1 MQKTIVLLWVCIV
14 FTSCGVSLKGVDFA
28 LDKDV
33 VKIDPLVKGTAEFA
47 ISRMERLDSIQIS
60 KGEYAPMKTFSQAQ
74 YDSLY
79 RELLDKKEIMLDIT
93 FKRFYDL
100 LLATNLND
108 TTYLTNIY
116 LKTPNDGA
124 PVSYEYD
131 VKRNDLVFY
140 SIENMGRNRIEEVSI
155 LEGGSYRFIEQKFK
169 GKDSKQGSIKIMD
182 DNTMTLN
189 VSNDE
194 FFKNKGFFGSKLK
207 ISLKKVSPIK
217 IKYEEV
223 LDSILITT
231 KSIEIIKDT
240 LFTSSYDEELFLK
253 PILDITK
260 TNKISIPVNI
270 EIEDKQLVGWG
281 YWIGLNKSNQ
291 LLWMDDQ
298 DNELNRFAYQEFF
311 NKDEAIVLE
320 TSENENIKLK
330 INNISLDTRTL
341 NYANNYAFYRT
352 DEKIQKTNRKAEIVI
367 ENLSSVYT
375 YTIQLGLVSV
385 FFKEREVELDR
396 EKYLVR
402 KYFKLSIVEDE

>member
-1 MQKTIVLLWVCIV
+1 M
-14 FTSCGVSLKGVDFA
+14 F
-28 LDKDV
+28 
-33 VKIDPLVKGTAEFA
+33 KI
-47 ISRMERLDSIQIS
+47 
-60 KGEYAPMKTFSQAQ
+60 
-74 YDSLY
+74 
-79 RELLDKKEIMLDIT
+79 
-93 FKRFYDL
+93 
-100 LLATNLND
+100 
-108 TTYLTNIY
+108 
-116 LKTPNDGA
+116 
-124 PVSYEYD
+124 
-131 VKRNDLVFY
+131 
-140 SIENMGRNRIEEVSI
+140 
-155 LEGGSYRFIEQKFK
+155 
-169 GKDSKQGSIKIMD
+169 
-182 DNTMTLN
+182 
-189 VSNDE
+189 
-194 FFKNKGFFGSKLK
+194 
-207 ISLKKVSPIK
+207 
-217 IKYEEV
+217 
-223 LDSILITT
+223 
-231 KSIEIIKDT
+231 IIKDT

-402 KYFKLSIVEDE
+402 KYLKLSIVEDE